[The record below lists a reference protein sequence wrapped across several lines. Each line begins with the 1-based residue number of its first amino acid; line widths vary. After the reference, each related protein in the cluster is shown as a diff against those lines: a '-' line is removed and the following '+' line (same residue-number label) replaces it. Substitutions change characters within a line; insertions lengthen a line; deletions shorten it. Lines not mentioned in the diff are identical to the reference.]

1 MKILLLNGSPKG
13 KNSGTLLIAQA
24 FIEGMKKDG
33 DYEVEQLDIQQLE
46 IKPCLGCFHC
56 WNKTPGE
63 CVIKD
68 DMKEGLQKFLAADVI
83 IWSFPLY
90 YFSMPSQIKAF
101 MDRLLPL
108 NTGKMILVDG
118 RAIHPA
124 RHNLAKQYVLISSC
138 GFPNLEHNYEALTK
152 QFELVFGPGVTS
164 ILCAEGPMLKIKEA
178 APVVRPYLM
187 KVMNAGMEYAQNKCL
202 GKQTIASLQEVMI
215 PSEMYTKLSSME

>member
-13 KNSGTLLIAQA
+13 KNSGTILIAEA
-24 FIEGMKKDG
+24 FIEGMKEFG
-33 DYEVEQLDIQQLE
+33 DYEVEQLDISKLD
-46 IKPCLGCFHC
+46 INPCLGCFNC

-63 CVIKD
+63 CVIED
-68 DMKEGLQKFLAADVI
+68 DMRESLKKFLEADII

-124 RHNLAKQYVLISSC
+124 RYNLAKQYVLISTC
-138 GFPNLEHNYEALTK
+138 GFPNLENNYEALIK
-152 QFELVFGPGVTS
+152 QFELVFGKEVTS
-164 ILCAEGPMLKIKEA
+164 ILCAEGPMLQIKEA
-178 APVVRPYLM
+178 SPIVRPYLK
-187 KVMNAGMEYAQNKCL
+187 KVTKAGQEYAQNKCL
-202 GKQTIASLQEVMI
+202 SQATINNLQELMI